1 MIEEIEEVYRKQIDE
16 FNLLMRI
23 QVNEVIAY

>member
-1 MIEEIEEVYRKQIDE
+1 MSEEIEEVYRKQIDE